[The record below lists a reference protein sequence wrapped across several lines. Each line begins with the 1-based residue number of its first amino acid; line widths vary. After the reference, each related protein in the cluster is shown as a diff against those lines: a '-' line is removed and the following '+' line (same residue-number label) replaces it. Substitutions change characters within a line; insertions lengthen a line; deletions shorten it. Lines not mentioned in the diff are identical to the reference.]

1 MNQFIDNQEEDDFV
15 SKTQLK
21 NQAKELKKFGL
32 KLTELSDEKLK
43 SLPIDDVTLKSLL
56 DYKIITSN
64 LARKRHLMFIGKCL
78 RNEDQQAIESV
89 LSNELNS
96 NLKQKVQ
103 ISPIDN
109 LADSLIENTEET
121 INEILLDKPQ
131 LERQKLRQLSRNT
144 INAKNEQKK
153 LQSFKKLKAYLQEFY

>member
-1 MNQFIDNQEEDDFV
+1 MNQPVDNQPDDDFI

-21 NQAKELKKFGL
+21 NQAQELKKFGL

-43 SLPIDDVTLKSLL
+43 SLPIDEVTLKSLL
-56 DYKIITSN
+56 DYKLITSN

-78 RNEDQQAIESV
+78 RNEDQQAIEMV

-103 ISPIDN
+103 VSQIDKLVEALTAN
-109 LADSLIENTEET
+109 ADET
-121 INEILLDKPQ
+121 INEILL
-131 LERQKLRQLSRNT
+131 EAIRCV
-144 INAKNEQKK
+144 
-153 LQSFKKLKAYLQEFY
+153 

>member
-21 NQAKELKKFGL
+21 NQSKELKKFGL

-64 LARKRHLMFIGKCL
+64 LARKRHLMYIGKCL

-96 NLKQKVQ
+96 NLKQKIQV
-103 ISPIDN
+103 SPIDN

-121 INEILLDKPQ
+121 INEILFDKPQ
-131 LERQKLRQLSRNT
+131 LGRQKLRQLSRNT

-153 LQSFKKLKAYLQEFY
+153 LQSFKKLKAYLKEFY